1 MSPALRP
8 ARPAAGATW
17 SDLVIP
23 GDPAVGAR
31 VFRPGSG
38 DGAPTGFL
46 VWAHGGSWQYG
57 SVAQWHDVT
66 ARLAVLSG
74 WAVVSVDY
82 RLAPRHRHPAPL
94 EDLLTV
100 LEWTRLRSD
109 ASGSPLAVGGDS
121 SGATLAA
128 CAALAV
134 RDRGGRLGVQV
145 LAYPPLDPG
154 CRAPSHRRDPRA
166 FPTAAALRRAW
177 HAHRGTTATALAAD
191 GTVLH
196 STPFG
201 AAGHRGLAPAVLAA
215 GDLDPVSGDTLRYA
229 RILRDADVPVH
240 LLHPP
245 GTGHADLLRPTGTLL
260 PLLARTLRDLPR
272 EPCTPPPERNDVR

>member
-1 MSPALRP
+1 MSATARP
-8 ARPAAGATW
+8 PVPAAGATW
-17 SDLVIP
+17 SDAVIP
-23 GDPAVGAR
+23 GDPAVSAR
-31 VFRPGSG
+31 VFRPLPGR
-38 DGAPTGFL
+38 GAPTGFL

-66 ARLAVLSG
+66 ARIAALSG
-74 WAVVSVDY
+74 WTVVSVDY

-94 EDLLTV
+94 EDLLTA

-109 ASGSPLAVGGDS
+109 ASGSLLAVGGDS

-134 RDRGGRLGVQV
+134 RDRGGRLDAQV

-154 CRAPSHRRDPRA
+154 FRAPGHRCDSRA

-177 HAHRGTTATALAAD
+177 SAHRGTAPTALAAD

-196 STPFG
+196 STPLD
-201 AAGHRGLAPAVLAA
+201 AADHHGLAQAVLAT
-215 GDLDPVSGDTLRYA
+215 GGLDPVSGDTLRYA
-229 RILRDADVPVH
+229 RILRDSRVPVH
-240 LLHPP
+240 LHHPP
-245 GTGHADLLRPTGTLL
+245 GTGHADLLRPAGQLL
-260 PLLARTLRDLPR
+260 PLLARTVRELPPDPR
-272 EPCTPPPERNDVR
+272 TPDDGNDIR